1 MHGSYNWT
9 YANWPKD
16 NTWVT
21 SIDKELV
28 AEFAEE
34 FKKLYINYL

>member
-9 YANWPKD
+9 YAAEYND
-16 NTWVT
+16 ETWVT

-28 AEFAEE
+28 AEFAEA
-34 FKKLYINYL
+34 FKKLYLKYQ